1 MFPPIYR
8 VLKDNAA
15 VASIVQT
22 RIYRHGRAPQDVAKP
37 YVTWFVA
44 AVGPA
49 NNLSSPPGH
58 DLCTVQIDC
67 WHQQDSGVQEL
78 AEAVRDAMEQVSHM
92 TGVFSN
98 ERDVE
103 TKLYRVALQF
113 DYWLPREATSF
124 NS

>member
-1 MFPPIYR
+1 MFPPIYQ
-8 VLKDNAA
+8 VLKDSAP

-22 RIYRHGRAPQDVAKP
+22 RIYRHGRAPQEVTKP

-44 AVGPA
+44 SVAPA

-58 DLCTVQIDC
+58 DQCVVQIDC
-67 WHQQDSGVQEL
+67 WHPQDSGVQDL

-92 TGVFSN
+92 TGLIAN
-98 ERDVE
+98 ERDSE